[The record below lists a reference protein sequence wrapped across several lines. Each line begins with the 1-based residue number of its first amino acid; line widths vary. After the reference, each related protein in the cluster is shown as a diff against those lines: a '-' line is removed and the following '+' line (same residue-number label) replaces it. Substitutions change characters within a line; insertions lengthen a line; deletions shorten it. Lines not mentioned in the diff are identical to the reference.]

1 MAAKKKSSRKT
12 TRASPKPRTKRA
24 RRPRIKIV
32 VAQPTEAAAV
42 DALASRQLVKVNS
55 AVVRRRQKAR
65 SAGGAGPAKAV
76 PVPAPMAAKAGTSK
90 PQAKRGRKLSATTQ
104 FILSQLGEMPAADVV
119 AAAAERGIKLNAL
132 LVHQVRSRYRDRL
145 RVTAQPEPKASASSV
160 RTTSEA
166 GPTSKVAKAGTK
178 KHGSASEF
186 VREQPIDMPSREVVE
201 KAEKLGIK
209 LSQSLVRVTRFHM
222 RHAGEGKP
230 ARAGKGEARRGRPP
244 KAASAK
250 GRRRGQPPA
259 AARAASG
266 PSAAEAQLRRLVV
279 ELGTARTKALV
290 TEVERAI
297 EGLISG

>member
-1 MAAKKKSSRKT
+1 MATRKKSTRKT
-12 TRASPKPRTKRA
+12 TKPRTKRG

-32 VAQPTEAAAV
+32 VAQPTEGAAV

-119 AAAAERGIKLNAL
+119 AAAAERGIKLNTL

-145 RVTAQPEPKASASSV
+145 RVTAQAEPKASASV
-160 RTTSEA
+160 APTTPKA

-186 VREQPIDMPSREVVE
+186 VREQPIDMPSREVVD
-201 KAEKLGIK
+201 KGKKLGIK
-209 LSQSLVRVTRFHM
+209 LSQSLVRVTRFKM
-222 RHAGEGKP
+222 RHGGGAKP
-230 ARAGKGEARRGRPP
+230 AAAGRGVVRRGRPP
-244 KAASAK
+244 KAAVAAGK
-250 GRRRGQPPA
+250 AARRGRPPKIA
-259 AARAASG
+259 PAVAG
-266 PSAAEAQLRRLVV
+266 GLSAAEVQFRRLVV
-279 ELGTARTKALV
+279 ELGTARAKALV
-290 TEVERAI
+290 VEVER
-297 EGLISG
+297 GLEAAISG